1 MKLFCLILAV
11 CACLLTAAAQ
21 PPPVAVLTGPDAHR
35 KLIWV
40 QSGNRLAAFDAVDFR
55 LRQTV
60 VLPPEAT
67 RNPERISISSQGAV
81 MVAYTPG
88 EDVSLRRIWQSD
100 PRYGSMQASDINVR
114 RSAPCADDLI
124 AATGPEVYFTND
136 PERLFWFE
144 NRPQCFTRDSSGA
157 SGNDSVETV
166 FSAWTTNRRG
176 GDVRQVAEIDFP
188 KCNCTTGACSESCPQ
203 ALVWAPEAGISDFFF
218 VTRWVPGQL
227 EPQFLQTDL
236 YRLQSGRWASQKLA
250 APAEAIADAADHGN
264 IFIEIVSDSG
274 CCGWENESD
283 DQTRLY
289 RNGQATVI
297 YDERQ
302 RFHNDNYDV
311 SFFTSEVKLS
321 PTGRRLAYT
330 LASTARTGSEIRLA
344 SDGKD
349 NPEELKRVKQAIA
362 DLPRVE
368 VLNIADPKKIVIS
381 LPGEFAGWLDEKR
394 LLIVQAGEVVIVEA
408 DSGARTPTQ
417 IKAKN
422 AQLVF
427 VR

>member
-1 MKLFCLILAV
+1 MKLFRLV
-11 CACLLTAAAQ
+11 CALCACGLAAAAQ
-21 PPPVAVLTGPDAHR
+21 PPPVTVPTGPANR

-40 QSGNRLAAFDAVDFR
+40 LQSGNRLAAFDAVNFR
-55 LRQTV
+55 NLQTV
-60 VLPPEAT
+60 ALPPAT
-67 RNPERISISSQGAV
+67 TNNPERISISSQGAV

-88 EDVSLRRIWQSD
+88 EDASLRRIWQSD
-100 PRYGSMQASDINVR
+100 PRYGSMQASER
-114 RSAPCADDLI
+114 RSAPCVDDLI
-124 AATGPEVYFTND
+124 AAALPEVYFASD

-188 KCNCTTGACSESCPQ
+188 MCDCTTGACSESCPQ

-227 EPQFLQTDL
+227 EPRFLQTDL
-236 YRLQSGRWASQKLA
+236 YRLQNGRWASQKLA
-250 APAEAIADAADHGN
+250 APVEAIADAADHGN
-264 IFIEIVSDSG
+264 VFIEIVSDAG

-283 DQTRLY
+283 DQTLLY
-289 RNGQATVI
+289 RNEQATVI

-311 SFFTSEVKLS
+311 SFFTSGVKLS

-330 LASTARTGSEIRLA
+330 LASTAPTGVEIRLA
-344 SDGKD
+344 SDGKN

-381 LPGEFAGWLDEKR
+381 LPGEFAGWLDEER
-394 LLIVQAGEVVIVEA
+394 LLIVQAGELVVIEA
-408 DSGARTPTQ
+408 DSGASSPTQ
-417 IKAKN
+417 IKAEN
-422 AQLVF
+422 AQRVF

>member
-21 PPPVAVLTGPDAHR
+21 PPPVAVLTGPDANL

-60 VLPPEAT
+60 VLPSEAT

-88 EDVSLRRIWQSD
+88 EDASLRRIWQSD
-100 PRYGSMQASDINVR
+100 PRYGSMQASAINER
-114 RSAPCADDLI
+114 RSAPCVDDLI
-124 AATGPEVYFTND
+124 AATGPEVYLTND

-188 KCNCTTGACSESCPQ
+188 KCDCTTGACSESCPQ

-227 EPQFLQTDL
+227 EPRFLQTDL
-236 YRLQSGRWASQKLA
+236 YRLQNGRWLGQKLD
-250 APAEAIADAADHGN
+250 APVEAIADAADHGN
-264 IFIEIVSDSG
+264 VFIEIVSDAG

-283 DQTRLY
+283 DQTLLY
-289 RNGQATVI
+289 RNEQATVI
-297 YDERQ
+297 YDERE

-311 SFFTSEVKLS
+311 SFFTWGVKFS
-321 PTGRRLAYT
+321 PKGSRIAYT
-330 LASTARTGSEIRLA
+330 LASTARTEVEIRLA
-344 SDGKD
+344 SDGK
-349 NPEELKRVKQAIA
+349 NNLEELKRVKQAIA

-368 VLNIADPKKIVIS
+368 VLNIADPKKVVIS

-394 LLIVQAGEVVIVEA
+394 LLIVQAGEVVMVEA
-408 DSGARTPTQ
+408 ESGARTPTQ
-417 IKAKN
+417 IKAEN
-422 AQLVF
+422 AQRVF

>member
-1 MKLFCLILAV
+1 MKPFGLILAV
-11 CACLLTAAAQ
+11 CACMLTAAAQ
-21 PPPVAVLTGPDAHR
+21 PPPVAVLTGPDANR

-40 QSGNRLAAFDAVDFR
+40 QSGNRLAAFDTVDFR
-55 LRQTV
+55 RRQTV
-60 VLPPEAT
+60 VLPSEAT

-88 EDVSLRRIWQSD
+88 EDASLRRIWQSD
-100 PRYGSMQASDINVR
+100 PLYGSMQASAINER
-114 RSAPCADDLI
+114 RSAPCVDDLI
-124 AATGPEVYFTND
+124 AATGPEVYLTND

-188 KCNCTTGACSESCPQ
+188 KCDCTTGACSESCPQ

-227 EPQFLQTDL
+227 EPRFLQTDL
-236 YRLQSGRWASQKLA
+236 YRLQNGRWASQKLA
-250 APAEAIADAADHGN
+250 APVEAIADAADHGN
-264 IFIEIVSDSG
+264 VFIEIVSDAG

-283 DQTRLY
+283 DHTVLY
-289 RNGQATVI
+289 RNGQSTVI

-311 SFFTSEVKLS
+311 SFFTSGVKLS

-330 LASTARTGSEIRLA
+330 LASTAPTGVEIRLA
-344 SDGKD
+344 SDGKN

-362 DLPRVE
+362 DLPRFE

-394 LLIVQAGEVVIVEA
+394 LLIVQAGELVVIEA
-408 DSGARTPTQ
+408 DSGARTPIQ
-417 IKAKN
+417 IKAEN
-422 AQLVF
+422 AQRVF